1 MTVAAVTRP
10 RHLVVVGGTW
20 ETRWGLLGEIVTRTL
35 RPGSRAWTPR
45 WVDYPASFATPEAF
59 QDSEDRGV
67 TSLILTLRQLPMTG
81 QIAVVGYSQGAGIVE
96 RALREM
102 ASAHSPTNRQLVSRI
117 AYVGLVA
124 NPYRAAGD
132 QVGPDPGGFGVLGP
146 LAPKGQVPRRKS
158 ALWQNFALAGDLI
171 CSCPADSLVREI
183 HPLTRWM
190 SVQTP
195 DKWVADIL
203 GQLSVRW
210 CLKTFPELRDIRRI
224 PHLIKRI
231 HDATTAAYHYQ
242 TTGIHMQYAVRSPGV
257 GYTPATAAIAHALE
271 EIAWQTK

>member
-1 MTVAAVTRP
+1 MTAVQP
-10 RHLVVVGGTW
+10 RNLVIVGGTW
-20 ETRWGLLGEIVTRTL
+20 ETKWGLLGSIVRAV
-35 RPGSRAWTPR
+35 PSSNPRAWRTT
-45 WVDYPASFATPEAF
+45 WVDYPASYATPEAF

-67 TSLILTLRQLPMTG
+67 TALILALRQLPLTG

-102 ASAHSPTNRQLVSRI
+102 ADTGTVSNQQVLNRV

-132 QVGPDPGGFGVLGP
+132 QVGPDPGGSGVIGP
-146 LAPKGQVPRRKS
+146 LAPKGQVPIRQT
-158 ALWQNFALAGDLI
+158 AQWQNFALAGDLI
-171 CSCPADSLVREI
+171 CACPADSLIREI
-183 HPLTRWM
+183 HPFTRWM

-195 DKWVADIL
+195 DKWAADVL
-203 GQLSVRW
+203 GRLSVRW
-210 CLKTFPELRDIRRI
+210 FWKTFPEFRDLRRL
-224 PHLIKRI
+224 PNLLKRI